1 MKRKVLI
8 IIFVLLGVAL
18 AVIGANYAI
27 YVMRVQDAQQKLKN
41 DFALLDKIEEMKD
54 PLERQQEVARN
65 FVKEPAKFTDKPK
78 KILAPT

>member
-27 YVMRVQDAQQKLKN
+27 YVMRVQGAQQKLKN
-41 DFALLDKIEEMKD
+41 YF
-54 PLERQQEVARN
+54 
-65 FVKEPAKFTDKPK
+65 
-78 KILAPT
+78 